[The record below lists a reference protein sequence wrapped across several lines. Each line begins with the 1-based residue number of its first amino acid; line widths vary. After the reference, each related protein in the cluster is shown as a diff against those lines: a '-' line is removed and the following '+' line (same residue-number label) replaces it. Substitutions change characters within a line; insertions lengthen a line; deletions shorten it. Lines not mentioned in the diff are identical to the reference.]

1 MEIKQFL
8 KYYVGCEVLVDDN
21 ERGILMGG
29 DFIPNSVGQIYYY
42 IQTEEM
48 RKNEHVDF
56 SMPYNDHFDGES
68 RIKPILRR
76 LSSITE
82 EEAKYILDNYTFREI
97 PMPLKEKE
105 FAVEIAKRLSEQMS
119 VAHYLISRGFWLFGD
134 RAFKTGL
141 IIEKK

>member
-1 MEIKQFL
+1 MEIKDYY
-8 KYYVGCEVLVDDN
+8 KYYLGCEVHAKEGTMTYTLRQLGDDGNFALFKDKHGN
-21 ERGILMGG
+21 EMWLP
-29 DFIPNSVGQIYYY
+29 PN
-42 IQTEEM
+42 EWKM
-48 RKNEHVDF
+48 C
-56 SMPYNDHFDGES
+56 
-68 RIKPILRR
+68 LRR